1 MHTVDA
7 MHVCKRHTHKVCAEF
22 MQTQPQDWSDEET
35 LLLLGGLEVHKDRWA
50 DIAEHVG
57 TKSQVQCIL
66 HFLQLPIE
74 DEFLDELED
83 RDRQPPGVNR
93 SAQDA
98 DKQDGAA
105 QDTLIPFADTGN
117 PVLSQVCT
125 STSYIRLLEY
135 QLQKQICFTCFS
147 TELQATS

>member
-1 MHTVDA
+1 MHLVHA
-7 MHVCKRHTHKVCAEF
+7 MHVFKRRRSVCAEF
-22 MQTQPQDWSDEET
+22 VQTQPQDWSDEET
-35 LLLLGGLEVHKDRWA
+35 LLLLEGLELHKDRWA

-74 DEFLDELED
+74 DEFLDELES
-83 RDRQPPGVNR
+83 RDRQPAGVTR
-93 SAQDA
+93 STQDA
-98 DKQDGAA
+98 DKPDGAA

-125 STSYIRLLEY
+125 SMSYICLYGY
-135 QLQKQICFTCFS
+135 QLQK
-147 TELQATS
+147 

>member
-1 MHTVDA
+1 MCIRNAKLH
-7 MHVCKRHTHKVCAEF
+7 AEF

-35 LLLLGGLEVHKDRWA
+35 LLLLEGLELHKDRWA

-83 RDRQPPGVNR
+83 RDRQPAGATR

-98 DKQDGAA
+98 DKQDGVV
-105 QDTLIPFADTGN
+105 QDILIPFADTGN
-117 PVLSQVCT
+117 PVLSQVCA
-125 STSYIRLLEY
+125 SMRYISL
-135 QLQKQICFTCFS
+135 
-147 TELQATS
+147 

>member
-1 MHTVDA
+1 MCGNFT
-7 MHVCKRHTHKVCAEF
+7 
-22 MQTQPQDWSDEET
+22 QTQPQDWSDEET
-35 LLLLGGLEVHKDRWA
+35 LLLLEGLELHKDRWA

-74 DEFLDELED
+74 DEFLDELESGD
-83 RDRQPPGVNR
+83 GQPAGVTR

-125 STSYIRLLEY
+125 SMSYICLYEY
-135 QLQKQICFTCFS
+135 QLQKQICLHIS
-147 TELQATS
+147 ALNP

>member
-1 MHTVDA
+1 MSSNDDE
-7 MHVCKRHTHKVCAEF
+7 VCGNF

-35 LLLLGGLEVHKDRWA
+35 LLLLEGLELHKDRWA

-83 RDRQPPGVNR
+83 RDRQPQGITR

-98 DKQDGAA
+98 DKPDGAA

-125 STSYIRLLEY
+125 ALPHATL
-135 QLQKQICFTCFS
+135 ICLGIDCKS
-147 TELQATS
+147 